1 MPFKMTEAIEI
12 LERTPQTLKHL
23 LSGLSEGWLTC
34 NEGEETWNAQE
45 VIDHL
50 IEGEKTNW
58 MTRLTFIS
66 NEGGSNKPFPAFD
79 RYSHLGRT
87 SEESIEDKLLEFD
100 MLRTRNITG
109 LKELMDS
116 EAKLE
121 QTGTHLAFG
130 TVTASELIA
139 TWAVH
144 DLTHIAQIVR
154 IMAKRYDSDV
164 GPWKEYLGILK

>member
-1 MPFKMTEAIEI
+1 MSFKMTEAIEI

-23 LSGLSEGWLTC
+23 LSGLSDGWLNC
-34 NEGEETWNAQE
+34 NEGAETWNAKE

-50 IEGEKTNW
+50 IEGEKHNW
-58 MTRLTFIS
+58 MARLTFIL
-66 NEGGSNKPFPAFD
+66 NEGEHKPFPAFN
-79 RYSHLGRT
+79 RYSHLGRAP
-87 SEESIEDKLLEFD
+87 EESIEEKLVEFNL
-100 MLRTRNITG
+100 LRTHNLTK
-109 LKELMDS
+109 LKRIIDS

-121 QTGTHLAFG
+121 QTGTHPAFG
-130 TVTASELIA
+130 TVAASELIA